1 MKVNT
6 TISVL
11 LITACSAAAQS
22 PQIIQNTKAKLES
35 AQQTWNAQQSVA
47 SSNAPTGLRSTNATQ
62 SGAHAVQARTPAGAA
77 ANSRKRSAVQK
88 SQDSANAKSELPA
101 GVAGTAAGEE
111 KLVADARRDVNK
123 RDPFLSPV
131 VSRISGPGSGCTGGK
146 RCLALDSIS
155 LRGIVKAESG
165 MIAVVVNAA
174 NKAYFLRENDPVFNG
189 YVAKITGDTVTFKEA
204 TQDALGHHSTR
215 DVVKRILVP
224 AV

>member
-1 MKVNT
+1 MKANT
-6 TISVL
+6 TISIL
-11 LITACSAAAQS
+11 LITACAAAAQS
-22 PQIIQNTKAKLES
+22 PQIIQNTKAKLQS
-35 AQQTWNAQQSVA
+35 AQHWNAQQGIVTSNASPAGPRSANASQPAASAVA
-47 SSNAPTGLRSTNATQ
+47 S
-62 SGAHAVQARTPAGAA
+62 TPAGAA
-77 ANSRKRSAVQK
+77 ASTRKRSAWQK
-88 SQDSANAKSELPA
+88 SAKSANDKAALPA
-101 GVAGTAAGEE
+101 SVAGTAAGEE

-204 TQDALGHHSTR
+204 TQDVLGHHGTR
-215 DVVKRILVP
+215 DVVKKIIVP